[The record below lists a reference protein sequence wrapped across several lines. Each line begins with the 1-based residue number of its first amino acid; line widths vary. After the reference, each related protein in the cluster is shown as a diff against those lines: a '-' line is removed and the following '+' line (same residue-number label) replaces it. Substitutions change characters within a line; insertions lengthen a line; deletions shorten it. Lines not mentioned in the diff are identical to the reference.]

1 MKKIFKSLVIF
12 ITILFLFSP
21 ICYATNI
28 TETDLRRQS
37 LGVTEE
43 NVQENTDEP
52 KSKKVNIKKQ
62 IKKEDGSL
70 FEKIIAE
77 CIGGIAQTVFDFTS
91 GEDAGIGFKDYD
103 SLIFN
108 DNEEDDSLSPFSQD
122 LWDKTMDWYKIF
134 ASISR

>member
-77 CIGGIAQTVFDFTS
+77 CIGGIAQPVFDFTS

>member
-43 NVQENTDEP
+43 NVHENTDEP